1 MVCLKTQKAVQFKQV
16 LSLHETVCHDETP
29 TRNVGIKELDMN
41 IQSLNPATEEVLATF
56 ELFSAAQIDE
66 TLAAAHTAFQ
76 SWREISFAER
86 STRFR
91 RVASYLREH
100 KTALARTATLE
111 MGKPLVESEA
121 EIEKCAWNCEY
132 YADNAEKFLVDEH
145 IATNATES
153 YVAFRPLGVVLA
165 LMPWNFPYWQV
176 FRFAAPA
183 LMAGN
188 TAVLKHA
195 SNVSRCALEIER
207 VFRECDFPDGVFRTV
222 LVPGAETGKLIADP
236 RVAAVTL
243 TGSEE
248 AGISVAS
255 ASGQHLKKHVLE
267 LGGSDAFIVLDD
279 ADLDAAA
286 QTAVRA
292 RFQNT
297 GQSCIAAKRF
307 IVVESV
313 AEAFEHKFLEE
324 TAKLRVGDPLQ
335 RETQIGPMA
344 RADLRAALDKQVKS
358 SVSMGAKILLGGRPL
373 EGRGYFYAPTI
384 VTNVTPEMPMFH
396 EETFGPAAAVIHARD
411 TEHALE
417 LANNSQFGLGGNLW
431 TRDIEQARKLARRLE
446 SGALF
451 LNGMTTSDPR
461 LPFGGIKH
469 SGYGRELSVFG
480 IREFVNI
487 QTVWI
492 GPVRSTAPA
501 APKSE

>member
-1 MVCLKTQKAVQFKQV
+1 M
-16 LSLHETVCHDETP
+16 S
-29 TRNVGIKELDMN
+29 
-41 IQSLNPATEEVLATF
+41 IQSINPATGEVLETF
-56 ELFSAAQIDE
+56 ELFNPTQIDE
-66 TLAAAHTAFQ
+66 ALAAAHTAFQ
-76 SWREISFAER
+76 SWRETDFAER
-86 STRFR
+86 SALFQRL
-91 RVASYLREH
+91 VVYLRAH
-100 KTALARTATLE
+100 KAELGLRASLE

-121 EIEKCAWNCEY
+121 EVEKCAWNCEY
-132 YADNAEKFLVDEH
+132 YAQNAERFLADER
-145 IATNATES
+145 IATNATDS
-153 YVAFRPLGVVLA
+153 YVSYLPLGVVLA
-165 LMPWNFPYWQV
+165 LMPWNYPFWQV

-207 VFRECDFPDGVFRTV
+207 IFRECGFPEGVFRTV

-236 RVAAVTL
+236 RIAAVTL

-248 AGISVAS
+248 AGVAVAS
-255 ASGQHLKKHVLE
+255 TSGQYLKKHVLE

-313 AEAFEHKFLEE
+313 AEAFEHKFVEE
-324 TAKLRVGDPLQ
+324 AAKLRVGDPLQ

-344 RADLRAALDKQVKS
+344 RGDLRDELDRQVQAT
-358 SVSMGAKILLGGRPL
+358 VQMGARLLLGGKPVA
-373 EGRGYFYAPTI
+373 GKGSFYEPTI
-384 VTNVTPEMPMFH
+384 VTNVTPEMPIFR

-417 LANNSQFGLGGNLW
+417 LANSSQFGLGGNLW
-431 TRDIEQARKLARRLE
+431 TRDIEQGRKLARRLE

-451 LNGMTTSDPR
+451 LNGMTASDPR
-461 LPFGGIKH
+461 LPFGGVKH

-480 IREFVNI
+480 IREFVNV

-492 GPVRSTAPA
+492 GPVQSTAPA
-501 APKSE
+501 TPASE